1 MDSTQV
7 ISDILDIS
15 NFDINLFNDL
25 MLMAQEFES
34 QELMR
39 ELNS

>member
-7 ISDILDIS
+7 ISDILDNS

-39 ELNS
+39 ELNT

>member
-7 ISDILDIS
+7 ISDILDNS

>member
-39 ELNS
+39 ELSS